1 MPQSR
6 RSSPAADV
14 IKVLQLRAHC
24 RLIACHDASRFYRT
38 SARAKPLPSVVGS
51 LKVQL
56 VHFQDLQVPTLV
68 SDISV
73 IQDVF
78 PGLIGLSP
86 SSSTSMEPLSFL
98 LDNIQDLD
106 YACSI
111 NPFLASGGAE
121 CPQ

>member
-1 MPQSR
+1 M
-6 RSSPAADV
+6 
-14 IKVLQLRAHC
+14 
-24 RLIACHDASRFYRT
+24 

-111 NPFLASGGAE
+111 NPLLASGGAE